1 MKYILAVWNRGGKGK
16 TQTLHYLAN
25 HFIDTPYPGLN
36 IIVHKT
42 SSSLKNDFR
51 FVFEIGGKVIA
62 IESQGDPNTNL
73 ALRIDDLIVKY
84 KCDTII
90 CATRTRGD
98 TVQAVEYS
106 GYDTIWTS
114 TYDILDHNNHQKVN
128 ELNAKHILELLQT
141 LQAI

>member
-36 IIVHKT
+36 IIVPKT
-42 SSSLKNDFR
+42 SSSLKKDFR

-62 IESQGDPNTNL
+62 IESQGDPHTNL
-73 ALRIDDLIVKY
+73 AVRIDQLIVNY
-84 KCDTII
+84 NCDTIV

-114 TYDILDHNNHQKVN
+114 TYDIVDSSMHKKVN
-128 ELNAKHILELLQT
+128 KLNAEHILKLLQT